1 MKIVK
6 KIKKDSLSIKTIKI
20 LKKNWKLSL
29 FLKILELTENKTWNE
44 MSSRKIA
51 SILNDIQK
59 WIIFPIKIKKVKINH
74 DTACSY

>member
-1 MKIVK
+1 MK

-20 LKKNWKLSL
+20 LKKNLKLSL
-29 FLKILELTENKTWNE
+29 FLKILELTENKTRNE

-59 WIIFPIKIKKVKINH
+59 
-74 DTACSY
+74 